1 MSLDSKAK
9 HARDTIGPNTPKSDW
24 RIDPS
29 SHANVYSAAA
39 PSLTRV
45 LEESRVTGVAKIFE
59 SLDAEAVK
67 AQKRFKRNVQR
78 ANGAVLA
85 TAVFGALLLIV
96 GSAGSILGDAAERVV
111 LVIGCLGVITSG
123 LATMWLTLVQSGHLA
138 ARWSKSR
145 AEAEAKRLQY
155 FKSIIEEANQTV
167 EDQLLVFEYTRRYLL
182 DNQLD
187 YFRERGM
194 EHEDGADRALVH
206 STAAVFI
213 SSTIT
218 AIAGFAAA
226 ALGAEWAAI
235 AGLAVIS
242 TAYAAYA
249 TSQSAVNLDRRNA
262 DRYRTAL
269 SLLRD
274 HNLTQDAYIER
285 IVAGDF
291 EALREFYNPVFEILV
306 NDHKDFID
314 SEAQRDA
321 AIMGIEER
329 LEVAKRS
336 LGRGN
341 DGAAGGAGTS
351 GQDGGGDSEE

>member
-1 MSLDSKAK
+1 MSLDPKAK
-9 HARDTIGPNTPKSDW
+9 EVRETIGPNEPSSDW
-24 RIDPS
+24 RISPG
-29 SHANVYSAAA
+29 SHAELYSGSA
-39 PSLTRV
+39 PSLAHI
-45 LEESRVTGVAKIFE
+45 LEDSKVKGVAHIFE
-59 SLDAEAVK
+59 SLDAEAVA
-67 AQKRFKRNVQR
+67 AQKKFKNNVSR
-78 ANGAVLA
+78 ANLAVLA
-85 TAVFGALLLIV
+85 TAVFGALLLIS
-96 GSAGSILGDAAERVV
+96 GSLAPALGESSSLIAAA
-111 LVIGCLGVITSG
+111 IGCLGVIASG

-138 ARWSKSR
+138 ARWSRSR

-155 FKSIIEEANQTV
+155 FKSIIEEANEKV

-182 DNQLD
+182 DNQLA

-194 EHEDGADRALVH
+194 QHEDGADKALVH

-226 ALGAEWAAI
+226 ALGAQWAAI
-235 AGLAVIS
+235 AGIAVIS

-249 TSQSAVNLDRRNA
+249 TSRSAINLDRRNA

-274 HNLTQDAYIER
+274 HNLVQDVYIER

-291 EALREFYNPVFEILV
+291 SAVREFYDMVFEVLV

-314 SEAQRDA
+314 SETQREA

-329 LEVAKRS
+329 LEVAKRA
-336 LGRGN
+336 LGREN
-341 DGAAGGAGTS
+341 AAGGG
-351 GQDGGGDSEE
+351 DGGDDDND